1 MVVCGWMIEASV
13 DEWVLQI
20 CHQLRTKG
28 DMSFEEISNVV
39 PWIETAYDIDLDVD
53 TLEQPAPR
61 LFKTHAWRNHL
72 NISDEAKY
80 IVVNRRP
87 MDAAVSFFYFMQ
99 GWFFE
104 EGTISLD
111 AFVKR
116 FFLERGEPVSIQ
128 KNPSY
133 WHFLTSWLPM
143 RTNKN
148 VLWLWYENMR
158 TEHRETVVKIAEFL
172 GFDKNDKDLIDLVV
186 HNSTFDFMKENEPK
200 FDEHPWKMKRNVTIG
215 LKPEAGMKTSK
226 VMHGFKT
233 NRDRTVSEETLQMF
247 EQKWKMVQVTH

>member
-1 MVVCGWMIEASV
+1 
-13 DEWVLQI
+13 
-20 CHQLRTKG
+20 
-28 DMSFEEISNVV
+28 
-39 PWIETAYDIDLDVD
+39 
-53 TLEQPAPR
+53 
-61 LFKTHAWRNHL
+61 
-72 NISDEAKY
+72 
-80 IVVNRRP
+80 
-87 MDAAVSFFYFMQ
+87 
-99 GWFFE
+99 
-104 EGTISLD
+104 
-111 AFVKR
+111 
-116 FFLERGEPVSIQ
+116 
-128 KNPSY
+128 
-133 WHFLTSWLPM
+133 M